1 MKLKKIAKV
10 LLSAVI
16 AGVLFTGCG
25 QDDNADNKENTSASS
40 KAKLG
45 MISKMNVSEENYNSF
60 LQKYETKVG
69 RKFSYQ
75 IIFYD
80 DLNSMQL
87 GLQSKNIDAM
97 SLYTCVG
104 NYIVSKDSKTEIVK
118 YTALDLTD
126 SFCFAIREEDSELKD
141 SFDGVIKSMKDDGTL
156 DNLVQTYIT
165 DLKEDPPAVD
175 IKNISGADTIKVGIT
190 GDLPPLDLVL
200 ANGQPAGFNTAVL
213 SEISKRINK
222 NIELIQIDSAARAA
236 ALTSKQVDVVFW
248 VVVPQDD
255 KRPADMDKPAGV
267 SVTTPY
273 YQDEV
278 VHIGLKK

>member
-222 NIELIQIDSAARAA
+222 NIELIQINSAARAA